1 MKICFAAVAASTL
14 LVFAAAEERHN
25 LRQVKGGVLAE
36 LAEAD
41 TDLEVYSDSEAY
53 SDSESYYSYGEL
65 CRTGGRSDFAQIC
78 RRCAM

>member
-14 LVFAAAEERHN
+14 LVFATAEERHN

-41 TDLEVYSDSEAY
+41 LDSEAD

-65 CRTGGRSDFAQIC
+65 CRAWGRSDFAKVC
-78 RRCAM
+78 RRCAV